1 MPVMGIVGIAGVL
14 AGYTVGFILGV
25 ITGRRH

>member
-1 MPVMGIVGIAGVL
+1 MSLYGIVAIAATL